1 MKRSILVFFLN
12 EIGGVAP
19 YCAFI
24 KKIKQTYILSLQ
36 EKFRKQRRSKRKSE
50 ELHIGL

>member
-1 MKRSILVFFLN
+1 MEQEGLPPTVLLL
-12 EIGGVAP
+12 
-19 YCAFI
+19 

-50 ELHIGL
+50 ELHIGF